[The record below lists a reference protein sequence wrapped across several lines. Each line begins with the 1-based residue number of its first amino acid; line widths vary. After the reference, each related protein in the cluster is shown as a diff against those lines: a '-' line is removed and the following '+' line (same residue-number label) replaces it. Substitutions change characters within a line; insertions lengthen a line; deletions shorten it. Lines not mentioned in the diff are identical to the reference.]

1 MNRRELLA
9 CLPVALGAVL
19 PAAALAQAAY
29 PAAPVKVL
37 VGFPPGTATD
47 IAARAVAEQMARRLG
62 QPFVMDNRPGAGSN
76 IAAKAVATAQPD
88 GYNLFAITV
97 ANSINA
103 AFPNSTAV
111 DPVKD
116 FTPITLIGN
125 APNVLVVHPSL
136 NVSTVAELIAHAKA
150 KPGGLSYASSGIGTS
165 PHLSGELFAQMTGVK
180 LLHIPYRGSLPAV
193 TDLLGGQV
201 QMMFSPTSTVLQ
213 HVRAGKLKA
222 LAVTSARRT
231 AAAPE
236 IATLDELGLKG
247 FNTSVWIGLV
257 APAGT
262 PEAVAAKLRAAAH
275 AALDSAEVQATY
287 RTQGLDA
294 MKNSGE
300 EFTRFLRAESTHWSA
315 FIQAAGIKPE

>member
-1 MNRRELLA
+1 MNRRELFA
-9 CLPVALGAVL
+9 CLPMVLGATL
-19 PAAALAQAAY
+19 PGAAMAQPAY
-29 PAAPVKVL
+29 PGSPVKVL
-37 VGFPPGTATD
+37 IGFPPGTATD
-47 IAARAVAEQMARRLG
+47 IAARAVTEQMARRLG

-76 IAAKAVATAQPD
+76 IAAKAVATSQPD
-88 GYNLFAITV
+88 GYSLFAITV

-103 AFPNSTAV
+103 SFPHSSAV

-116 FTPITLIGN
+116 FVPITLIGN

-136 NVSTVAELIAHAKA
+136 NVSTVAELIAYAKA
-150 KPGGLSYASSGIGTS
+150 KPGNLSYASSGIGTS
-165 PHLSGELFAQMTGVK
+165 PHLSGEQFKQMSGVRIV
-180 LLHIPYRGSLPAV
+180 HIPYRGSLPAV

-201 QMMFSPTSTVLQ
+201 QLMFSPTSTVLQ

-222 LAVTSARRT
+222 LAVTSPTRT
-231 AAAPE
+231 AAAPD
-236 IATLDELGLKG
+236 IPTLDELGLKG

-262 PEAVAAKLRAAAH
+262 PESVAAKLRAAAH

-287 RTQGLDA
+287 RTQGIDVV
-294 MKNSGE
+294 KNTGE
-300 EFTRFLRAESTHWSA
+300 EFARFLRGEATRWSA

>member
-9 CLPVALGAVL
+9 CLPVVIGATH
-19 PAAALAQAAY
+19 PAAALAQPAY
-29 PAAPVKVL
+29 PASPVKVL
-37 VGFPPGTATD
+37 IGFPPGTATD
-47 IAARAVAEQMARRLG
+47 IAARAVTEQMARRLG
-62 QPFVMDNRPGAGSN
+62 QPFVVDNRPGAGSN
-76 IAAKAVATAQPD
+76 IAAKAVATSQPD

-103 AFPNSTAV
+103 GFPHSTAI

-116 FTPITLIGN
+116 FAPITLIGN

-136 NVSTVAELIAHAKA
+136 NVSTVAGLIAHAKA
-150 KPGGLSYASSGIGTS
+150 KPGNLSYASSGIGTS
-165 PHLSGELFAQMTGVK
+165 PHLSGELFKQMSGVRIV
-180 LLHIPYRGSLPAV
+180 HIPYRGSLPAV

-222 LAVTSARRT
+222 LAVTSPTRT
-231 AAAPE
+231 AAAPD
-236 IATLDELGLKG
+236 IPTLDELGLKG

-262 PEAVAAKLRAAAH
+262 PDPVLARLRAAAH
-275 AALDSAEVQATY
+275 AALDSPEVQATY
-287 RTQGLDA
+287 RTQGIDA
-294 MKNSGE
+294 VKNTGE
-300 EFTRFLRAESTHWSA
+300 EFSRFLRGESTRWSA

>member
-1 MNRRELLA
+1 MNRRELIA
-9 CLPVALGAVL
+9 CLPVVLGATL
-19 PAAALAQAAY
+19 PATALAQPAY
-29 PAAPVKVL
+29 PGSPVKVL

-47 IAARAVAEQMARRLG
+47 TAARAVAEQMARRLG
-62 QPFVMDNRPGAGSN
+62 QPFVVDNRPGAGSN
-76 IAAKAVATAQPD
+76 IAAKAVATSLPD

-103 AFPNSTAV
+103 SFPNSTAV

-116 FTPITLIGN
+116 FAPITLIGN

-136 NVSTVAELIAHAKA
+136 KVSTVAELIAYAKA
-150 KPGGLSYASSGIGTS
+150 KPGNLSYASSGIGTS
-165 PHLSGELFAQMTGVK
+165 PHLSGEQFVQMTGVK
-180 LLHIPYRGSLPAV
+180 IVHIPYRGSLPAV

-222 LAVTSARRT
+222 LAVTSPKRT

-236 IATLDELGLKG
+236 IPTLDELGLKG
-247 FNTSVWIGLV
+247 FDTSVWIGLV

-262 PEAVAAKLRAAAH
+262 PEAVISKLRVAAH
-275 AALDSAEVQATY
+275 AVLDSPEVQATY
-287 RTQGLDA
+287 RTQGIDA
-294 MKNSGE
+294 VKTTGE
-300 EFTRFLRAESTHWSA
+300 EFRRFLRAEATRWST
-315 FIQAAGIKPE
+315 FIHAAGIKPE